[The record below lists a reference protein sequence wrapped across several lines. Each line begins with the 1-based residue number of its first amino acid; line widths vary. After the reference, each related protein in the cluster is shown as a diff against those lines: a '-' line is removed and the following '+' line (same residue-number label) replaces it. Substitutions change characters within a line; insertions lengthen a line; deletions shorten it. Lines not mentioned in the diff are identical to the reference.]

1 MTRAVAPPTPAA
13 LDAAAA
19 VIAGRLAPTP
29 LVPAPAL
36 APDAHLKLETLQPT
50 GSFKVRGAL
59 AALAGAGPGARV
71 VTASAGN
78 HGLGVA
84 WAAAALGVEAVVVV
98 PETASPAKL
107 AALAALPIEVVRHGR
122 GYDEA
127 EAHALALAAQGA
139 RYVSPYND
147 TDVIAGQ
154 ATLGR
159 ELDAQLAGAPVTV
172 VCALGG
178 GGLGSGLGLWAAGR
192 REATVVGV
200 EAGAQPGLHRG
211 ARRGRDHADRAGG
224 DARRRARRE
233 PGARLGHVPA
243 RARPRGLGRHRLRA
257 GDRGGDPLPGPR
269 PRASWPR
276 APARSRPPG
285 CSRAACRAGRGRS
298 WSSSPGATSRWSDSP
313 GCSRPGCRLAVSAA

>member
-29 LVPAPAL
+29 LDPAPAH

-127 EAHALALAAQGA
+127 EAHALALSTQGA

-159 ELDAQLAGAPVTV
+159 ELDAQLAGAPVRV

-200 EAGAQPGLHRG
+200 EAERSPAFTAALAAGAIAPIEPGETLADGLGGNLEPGSATFPLVRDHVAAVVTVSEAEIEEAIRFLARAHGVVAEGAGAVAAAGVLAGRVPRG
-211 ARRGRDHADRAGG
+211 AGALVVVVSGRNIAL
-224 DARRRARRE
+224 E
-233 PGARLGHVPA
+233 
-243 RARPRGLGRHRLRA
+243 
-257 GDRGGDPLPGPR
+257 
-269 PRASWPR
+269 
-276 APARSRPPG
+276 
-285 CSRAACRAGRGRS
+285 
-298 WSSSPGATSRWSDSP
+298 
-313 GCSRPGCRLAVSAA
+313 RLARVLAPGV

>member
-19 VIAGRLAPTP
+19 VIAARLAPTP

-36 APDAHLKLETLQPT
+36 APDAYLKLETLQPT

-107 AALAALPIEVVRHGR
+107 AALASLPIEVVRHGR

-154 ATLGR
+154 ASLGR
-159 ELDAQLAGAPVTV
+159 ELDAQLAGAPVRV

-200 EAGAQPGLHRG
+200 EAERSPAFTAALAAGAIAPIEPGETLADG
-211 ARRGRDHADRAGG
+211 LGGNLEPGSATFPLVRDHVAAVVTVSETEIEEAIRF
-224 DARRRARRE
+224 
-233 PGARLGHVPA
+233 LA
-243 RARPRGLGRHRLRA
+243 RAHGVVAEGAGAVAAAGVLAGRVPRGEGALVVVVSGRNIALE
-257 GDRGGDPLPGPR
+257 
-269 PRASWPR
+269 
-276 APARSRPPG
+276 
-285 CSRAACRAGRGRS
+285 
-298 WSSSPGATSRWSDSP
+298 
-313 GCSRPGCRLAVSAA
+313 RLARVLAPGV

>member
-1 MTRAVAPPTPAA
+1 VTRAVAPPTPAA

-19 VIAGRLAPTP
+19 VIAARLAPTP

-36 APDAHLKLETLQPT
+36 APDAYLKLETLQPT

-107 AALAALPIEVVRHGR
+107 AALASLPIEVVRHGR

-154 ATLGR
+154 ASLGR
-159 ELDAQLAGAPVTV
+159 ELDAQLAGAPVRV

-200 EAGAQPGLHRG
+200 EAERSPAFTAALAAGAIAPIEPGETLADG
-211 ARRGRDHADRAGG
+211 LGGNLEPGSATFPLVRDHVAAVVTVSETEIEEAIRF
-224 DARRRARRE
+224 
-233 PGARLGHVPA
+233 LA
-243 RARPRGLGRHRLRA
+243 RAHGVVAEGA
-257 GDRGGDPLPGPR
+257 G
-269 PRASWPR
+269 AV
-276 APARSRPPG
+276 
-285 CSRAACRAGRGRS
+285 AAAGVLAGRVPRVEGALVVVVSGRNI
-298 WSSSPGATSRWSDSP
+298 ALE
-313 GCSRPGCRLAVSAA
+313 RLARVLAPGV

>member
-19 VIAGRLAPTP
+19 VIAARLAPTP

-107 AALAALPIEVVRHGR
+107 AALASLPIEVVRHGR

-154 ATLGR
+154 ASLGR
-159 ELDAQLAGAPVTV
+159 ELDAQLAGAPVRV

-200 EAGAQPGLHRG
+200 EAERSPAFTAALAAGAIAPIEPGETLADG
-211 ARRGRDHADRAGG
+211 LGGNLEPGSATFPLVRDHVAAVVTVSETEIEEAIRF
-224 DARRRARRE
+224 
-233 PGARLGHVPA
+233 LA
-243 RARPRGLGRHRLRA
+243 RAHGVVAEGAGAVAAAGVLAGRVPRGEGALVVVVSGRNIALE
-257 GDRGGDPLPGPR
+257 
-269 PRASWPR
+269 
-276 APARSRPPG
+276 
-285 CSRAACRAGRGRS
+285 
-298 WSSSPGATSRWSDSP
+298 
-313 GCSRPGCRLAVSAA
+313 RLARVLAPGV

>member
-19 VIAGRLAPTP
+19 VIAARLAPTP

-36 APDAHLKLETLQPT
+36 APDAHLKLETFQPT

-107 AALAALPIEVVRHGR
+107 AALASLPIEVVRHGR

-154 ATLGR
+154 ASLGR
-159 ELDAQLAGAPVTV
+159 ELDAQLAGAPVRV

-200 EAGAQPGLHRG
+200 EAERSPAFTAALAAGAIAPIEPGETLADG
-211 ARRGRDHADRAGG
+211 LGGNLEPGSATFPLVRDHVAAVVTVSETEIEEAIRF
-224 DARRRARRE
+224 
-233 PGARLGHVPA
+233 LA
-243 RARPRGLGRHRLRA
+243 RAHGVVAEGAGAVAAAGVLAGRVPRGEGALVVVVSGRNIALE
-257 GDRGGDPLPGPR
+257 
-269 PRASWPR
+269 
-276 APARSRPPG
+276 
-285 CSRAACRAGRGRS
+285 
-298 WSSSPGATSRWSDSP
+298 
-313 GCSRPGCRLAVSAA
+313 RLARVLAPGV

>member
-1 MTRAVAPPTPAA
+1 VTRAVAPPTPAA

-19 VIAGRLAPTP
+19 VIGARLAPTP

-107 AALAALPIEVVRHGR
+107 AALASLPIEVVRHGR

-154 ATLGR
+154 ASLGR
-159 ELDAQLAGAPVTV
+159 ELDAQLAGAPVRV

-200 EAGAQPGLHRG
+200 EAERSPAFTAALAAGAIAPIEPGETLADG
-211 ARRGRDHADRAGG
+211 LGGNLEPGSATFPLVRDH
-224 DARRRARRE
+224 DASLATVSE
-233 PGARLGHVPA
+233 PEIEEAMRFLA
-243 RARPRGLGRHRLRA
+243 RAHGLVAEGAGAVAAAGVLTGRVSRGDGALVIVVSGRNVALE
-257 GDRGGDPLPGPR
+257 
-269 PRASWPR
+269 
-276 APARSRPPG
+276 
-285 CSRAACRAGRGRS
+285 
-298 WSSSPGATSRWSDSP
+298 
-313 GCSRPGCRLAVSAA
+313 RLAGVLARGV

>member
-19 VIAGRLAPTP
+19 VIGARLAPTP

-107 AALAALPIEVVRHGR
+107 AALASLPIEVVRHGR

-154 ATLGR
+154 ASLGR
-159 ELDAQLAGAPVTV
+159 ELDAQLAGAPVRV

-200 EAGAQPGLHRG
+200 EAERSPAFTAALAAGAIAPIEPEETLADGLGGNLEPGSATFPLV
-211 ARRGRDHADRAGG
+211 RDHVTAVVTVSEAEVEEAIRF
-224 DARRRARRE
+224 
-233 PGARLGHVPA
+233 LA
-243 RARPRGLGRHRLRA
+243 RAHGVVAEGAGAVAAAGVLAGRVPRGEGALVVVVSGRNIALE
-257 GDRGGDPLPGPR
+257 
-269 PRASWPR
+269 
-276 APARSRPPG
+276 
-285 CSRAACRAGRGRS
+285 
-298 WSSSPGATSRWSDSP
+298 
-313 GCSRPGCRLAVSAA
+313 RLARVLAPGV